1 MTENKKSYK
10 IKADRPLDIF
20 DTETDSFKIFEES
33 IKQDFGNAVCCV
45 KYNDE
50 GRQGELKLNEY
61 GIIKLDN
68 FPPVTIPMDN
78 PYLCD
83 KYGRFGKHFSLE
95 QFAHVYRKISENHWN
110 LTDRHYGEP
119 KTEYGKAVLKFMD
132 ENIFN
137 TPERKQILEDYMHK
151 NWQTEKH
158 SYEGY
163 DVTLQRESESH
174 TSNIYDDVYDKEYS
188 TTRLTYDINDK
199 KDGRYILEMDV
210 CNNSIGV
217 YLYKDEVKYDNNIIT
232 SYVDAYRPKLDKL
245 EDIMDV
251 YKRVHNGEWETFND
265 KGDYAGPIAQAKNK
279 SRLLRFMDKY
289 LFNTPESRELLNEHL
304 NQPTFEEYNIHR
316 DREYA
321 FRKNL
326 EEKVE
331 AEKNPQ
337 SPQVESKL
345 RKLGKK
351 IEKSKLYRTIAG
363 NPKTAGA
370 LAGAAIFVTGMALS
384 DARGPA
390 GIMEDGPSDAKK
402 VRTDAP
408 KPQLLSEENGAID
421 DVTMI
426 KSGIQGPEY
435 IIDHVK
441 VAVSRNYL
449 EKNHLLHNHNSDFV
463 IYPDDL
469 IRHLQE
475 DNVFAALES
484 RKQGS
489 FGSIYTP
496 EERKGTIEKIEEFA
510 IRMPTYSFK
519 QNPLLQM
526 LADKAQ
532 FVLTIT
538 HDGVVRA
545 DIIDMQH
552 QSVANASSNKEKI
565 EKMRKNQEDKPM
577 LLEFA
582 TEKNPDGVYYENAK
596 VNCVSFQLVSKAD
609 ERTAPANTFMD
620 VLRAQKGDSG
630 KNSVS

>member
-1 MTENKKSYK
+1 MTENNKSYK
-10 IKADRPLDIF
+10 VKADRPLDIF
-20 DTETDSFKIFEES
+20 DTATDTFTITEHP
-33 IKQDFGNAVCCV
+33 IKNDFGYAVSCT
-45 KYNDE
+45 KRDKD
-50 GRQGELKLNEY
+50 GSSTLTLDEY
-61 GIIKLDN
+61 GILQLDR
-68 FPPVTIPMDN
+68 FPKIAIPMDN

-83 KYGRFGKHFSLE
+83 QYRHFGHFNSLE
-95 QFAHVYRKISENHWN
+95 IYAHVYRKIAENHWN
-110 LTDRHYGEP
+110 FTDGHYGES
-119 KTEYGKAVLKFMD
+119 KKGCKEAVLKFMD

-137 TPERKQILEDYMHK
+137 TPERKHILEDYMHK
-151 NWQTEKH
+151 NFETETH
-158 SYEGY
+158 RYNGY
-163 DVTLQRESESH
+163 DVTLQRESESCG
-174 TSNIYDDVYDKEYS
+174 TAIYDRVYDSERT

-199 KDGRYILEMDV
+199 KDGRYIFELRV
-210 CNNSIGV
+210 GNGTIGAH
-217 YLYKDEVKYDNNIIT
+217 LYKDEVKYDNNLLSGYID
-232 SYVDAYRPKLDKL
+232 YYRPDLDKL
-245 EDIMDV
+245 ENIMDV
-251 YKRVHNGEWETFND
+251 YKKVREGDWETFND
-265 KGDYAGPIAQAKNK
+265 KGDYAGPIAKAK
-279 SRLLRFMDKY
+279 RERILLKFMDKY

-304 NQPTFEEYNIHR
+304 NQPTSEEYRMHR
-316 DREYA
+316 DKEYA

-326 EEKVE
+326 EQKVE
-331 AEKNPQ
+331 EEKNPK

-351 IEKSKLYRTIAG
+351 IEKSKLYRTIAD

-596 VNCVSFQLVSKAD
+596 VKCVNFQLVSKAD
-609 ERTAPANTFMD
+609 ERTAPASVFMD
-620 VLRAQKGDSG
+620 ALRAQKDGG
-630 KNSVS
+630 NKKA